1 MVNLN
6 AIVVTGTPGV
16 GKTTVSKLI
25 AQQKG
30 FRIIEL
36 NALAKEG
43 RIEGKDPERDAM
55 IVKPRAI
62 MAALKKILKGSRDTF
77 LIEGHFGEI
86 VPQEYVKLAIVIRI
100 DPELL
105 KERLAERGY
114 AESKIKEN
122 VEAELVDSC
131 LIGAMDAF
139 GEERVREID
148 ATSLSQEAL
157 VGEISAAIDGKGG
170 LPVGSVNW
178 IAKLEK
184 EGRIQRLLR

>member
-1 MVNLN
+1 MADFN
-6 AIVVTGTPGV
+6 AIVITGTPGV
-16 GKTTVSKLI
+16 GKTTVSKVI
-25 AQQKG
+25 AQKKG
-30 FRIIEL
+30 FRLIEL

-62 MAALKKILKGSRDTF
+62 KAALRKIFKGSRDTF
-77 LIEGHFGEI
+77 IIEGHFGEI
-86 VPQEYVKLAIVIRI
+86 VPQEYVRLAIVIRI

-105 KERLAERGY
+105 KERLAKRGY
-114 AESKIKEN
+114 ADSKIKEN

-131 LIGAMDAF
+131 LIGATDAF

-148 ATSLSQEAL
+148 ATSLSEETL
-157 VGEISAAIDGKGG
+157 VGEVSAAIDGNGG
-170 LPVGSVNW
+170 LPAGSVNW
-178 IAKLEK
+178 MAKLEK